1 MKIMN
6 HDQSNE
12 QIRLSSNLGEKKI
25 KCFIVINCFLLAFVA
40 CAFDIRI
47 SRGAV
52 IFPQNLNKLN
62 TLPHDLSSTVYIYF
76 L

>member
-1 MKIMN
+1 MKNLMKIMN

-25 KCFIVINCFLLAFVA
+25 KCFILINCFLLAFVA

-52 IFPQNLNKLN
+52 IFSPKSKQIEH
-62 TLPHDLSSTVYIYF
+62 TST
-76 L
+76 